1 MMADKS
7 GVYESILGLRRG
19 GQAVVLMT
27 VRGDW

>member
-1 MMADKS
+1 MTTDKT

-19 GQAVVLMT
+19 GRAVVLVT